1 MAKGFW
7 QSKLAFWGVILLGV
21 VLSVL
26 LWIRDQGYPIYIPI
40 LASSLALAISYCAG
54 RVISNLVANSMT
66 TKCLGYLH
74 MELDPDKFIDAYGQV
89 PGRLCAGSR
98 SRAIAHAYLSDGYA
112 AKGDFTTAL
121 SLLEAGFSGID
132 EKEIALRGLYL
143 SDKGACLNGL
153 GDQEAAEETLADLRS
168 LIDGCWHSKN
178 ALARNLQ
185 DGLLLLEADLCL
197 QQGRLPEIKP
207 LEEIYEQCAYNLR
220 RFEIDR
226 LLALRA
232 MAVGNKE
239 EAKHHLSVL
248 ADNGGKTRYAAW
260 ACAQLNGAK

>member
-1 MAKGFW
+1 M
-7 QSKLAFWGVILLGV
+7 GVFHAVDALGV
-21 VLSVL
+21 VLVL
-26 LWIRDQGYPIYIPI
+26 RSWVVGQHGHQ
-40 LASSLALAISYCAG
+40 ALAMFH
-54 RVISNLVANSMT
+54 RDFF
-66 TKCLGYLH
+66 
-74 MELDPDKFIDAYGQV
+74 EQFIREIHFQQV
-89 PGRLCAGSR
+89 FRRFGGKSA
-98 SRAIAHAYLSDGYA
+98 DGV
-112 AKGDFTTAL
+112 GM
-121 SLLEAGFSGID
+121 G
-132 EKEIALRGLYL
+132 L

-153 GDQEAAEETLADLRS
+153 GDQPAAEETLADLRS

-207 LEEIYEQCAYNLR
+207 LEEIYERCAYNLR

-239 EAKHHLSVL
+239 EAKRHLSVL